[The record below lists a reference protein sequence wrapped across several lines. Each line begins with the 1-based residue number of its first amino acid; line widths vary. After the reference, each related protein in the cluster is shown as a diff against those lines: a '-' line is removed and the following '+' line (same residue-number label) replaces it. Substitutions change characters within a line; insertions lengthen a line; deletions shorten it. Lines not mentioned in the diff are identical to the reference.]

1 MVTKEKAKIILE
13 DRGTEVYTDEEVNQ
27 IREYLYKMAE
37 VVYNSYS
44 QKKNKDV
51 RKGKTI

>member
-13 DRGTEVYTDEEVNQ
+13 DGGAEKYTDEEVKQ
-27 IREYLYKMAE
+27 ITEYLNKMAE
-37 VVYNSYS
+37 VAYNSYS

-51 RKGKTI
+51 RKGKRI